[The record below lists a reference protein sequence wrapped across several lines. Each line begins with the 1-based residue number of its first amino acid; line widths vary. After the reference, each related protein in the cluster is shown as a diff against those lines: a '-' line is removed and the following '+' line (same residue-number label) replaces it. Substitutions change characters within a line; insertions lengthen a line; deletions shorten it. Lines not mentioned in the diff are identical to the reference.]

1 MTDAS
6 RGAAPP
12 HHVIFEP
19 RRGLN
24 RTEAARY
31 YGISPTKFD
40 EMVQDGRAPK
50 PIRIEAYQL
59 LARDLDRAKLASITR
74 TISFDE
80 IVPTAKAILDGGVRG
95 RVVVEI

>member
-50 PIRIEAYQL
+50 PIRIDGCV
-59 LARDLDRAKLASITR
+59 RWDIRKLDAAW
-74 TISFDE
+74 D
-80 IVPTAKAILDGGVRG
+80 ALDGGNG
-95 RVVVEI
+95 ETNEWD